1 MKEFVRKGDVSKE
14 VFMLTKINIKMVLRN
29 GLSYLKMRVSLGK
42 DLNTFMN

>member
-14 VFMLTKINIKMVLRN
+14 VFMLTKINMKMVLRN